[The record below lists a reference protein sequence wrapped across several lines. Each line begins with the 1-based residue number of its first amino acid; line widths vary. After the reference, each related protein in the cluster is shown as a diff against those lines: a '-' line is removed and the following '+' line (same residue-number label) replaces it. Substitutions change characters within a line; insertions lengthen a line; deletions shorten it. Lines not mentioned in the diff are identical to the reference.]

1 MSSWGMGAWG
11 MGDGGHFDDDLYIIR
26 PGLDDSGSQCHLE
39 MSIYLVR
46 WMCMIYICMC
56 GRRLYL

>member
-1 MSSWGMGAWG
+1 

-46 WMCMIYICMC
+46 WMDVYDLYMHVWEAIISIYN
-56 GRRLYL
+56 